1 MEANQLKFL
10 SEAYVGIYEDKN
22 SYGDYD
28 VEYSDEE
35 DLDQIMEELVYELI
49 DDGLDID
56 SVEDIFEEVL
66 LELNP
71 YAPAGSR
78 EAKAYNKSTT
88 NTKRKAERQKQ
99 RDVNVAKVKDS
110 VKTAIDK
117 AKKTKKSVDSSI
129 KSSKQKSH
137 VSLAKYASKREL
149 MPGAGLK
156 TQSSKGRSELRSAVA
171 KDVASRTKE
180 KVKSAGK
187 KVTSSA
193 QKAGQAVQSAS
204 DRTREK
210 IQNIAASTKSGIKKG
225 LRGLA
230 LGVARRMKE
239 DVDQDV
245 YDIIL
250 SHLLDEGYATTVE
263 SAGVIMVNM
272 SEEWKQSILEGSY
285 S

>member
-1 MEANQLKFL
+1 MEVNKLKFL

-22 SYGDYD
+22 SYEDYNS
-28 VEYSDEE
+28 EYSNED

-56 SVEDIFEEVL
+56 SVEDIFETVL

-88 NTKRKAERQKQ
+88 NTKRKSERQKQ

-156 TQSSKGRSELRSAVA
+156 TQSSKGRGELRSAVA

-210 IQNIAASTKSGIKKG
+210 IQNVAASTKSGIKKG

-250 SHLLDEGYATTVE
+250 SHLLDEGYATTIE
-263 SAGVIMVNM
+263 SAGAIMVNM
-272 SEEWKQSILEGSY
+272 SEEWKQSILEGEY